1 MCRCSPWFDAGDDS
15 LDLVVDLVDGGV
27 VCLVVGAE
35 GWVRRLSPWGGQS
48 RVSCTVFGDL
58 LRF

>member
-27 VCLVVGAE
+27 VGLVVGAE
-35 GWVRRLSPWGGQS
+35 GGSEV
-48 RVSCTVFGDL
+48 VSLG
-58 LRF
+58 

>member
-27 VCLVVGAE
+27 VGLVVGAE
-35 GWVRRLSPWGGQS
+35 GGSEVVSLGWSIS
-48 RVSCTVFGDL
+48 RELHSFW
-58 LRF
+58 

>member
-27 VCLVVGAE
+27 VGLVVGAE
-35 GWVRRLSPWGGQS
+35 GGFGG
-48 RVSCTVFGDL
+48 CL
-58 LRF
+58 LGVVNLA